1 MNDRNN
7 VLLQNPAFSRE
18 RLMLEKLTSCNV
30 SIIKFYDFYLFKYIH
45 WYRPCNKFQGRQDN
59 DFTKTEC
66 FKF

>member
-45 WYRPCNKFQGRQDN
+45 
-59 DFTKTEC
+59 
-66 FKF
+66 